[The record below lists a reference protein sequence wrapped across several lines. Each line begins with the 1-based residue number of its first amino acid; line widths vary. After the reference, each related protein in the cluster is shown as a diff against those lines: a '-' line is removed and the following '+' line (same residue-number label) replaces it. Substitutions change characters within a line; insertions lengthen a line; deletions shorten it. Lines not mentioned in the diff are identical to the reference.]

1 MRVDVYVPLV
11 LSALI
16 GLTGPWVA
24 RRLPPAQGTWLLSV
38 GAATAALGS
47 ATTLGL
53 LALTLVGQVPG
64 VAVLGHWTV
73 PALRRAD
80 PVGRPIAWVALA
92 CVLVVGVL
100 AGTALVRRLR
110 ALAEAYL
117 TCHRLPASSTPLLVL
132 ADVGMNA
139 YAVPGWPGRVVVSR
153 ELLATLPAEHRRVVI
168 AHERAHLEHH
178 HHWHATV
185 VTVAA
190 ALNPML
196 AMLPAAVRLSTER
209 WADECAAGSAGDR
222 KVAAAALGR
231 AALLIPPSAR
241 LPVGAMAATGASV
254 VVRVRALLAEPV
266 RSRPLL
272 LLAAAGL
279 LFVVALSAVGAAV
292 DGHALFEL
300 AQATSV

>member
-1 MRVDVYVPLV
+1 MRFDVYVPLV
-11 LSALI
+11 LSALFGLI
-16 GLTGPWVA
+16 GPRVA
-24 RRLPPAQGTWLLSV
+24 RRLPPAQGTWLLSA
-38 GAATAALGS
+38 GAAVAALGS

-64 VAVLGHWTV
+64 IALVGHWTV

-80 PVGRPIAWVALA
+80 PVGRPIAWIALA

-100 AGTALVRRLR
+100 AMTAVVRRLR

-117 TCHRLPASSTPLLVL
+117 TCHRLPSSSTRLLVL

-185 VTVAA
+185 VAIAA

-196 AMLPAAVRLSTER
+196 ATLPAAVRLSTER
-209 WADECAAGSAGDR
+209 WADESAARSTGDR

-231 AALLIPPSAR
+231 AALLISPSR
-241 LPVGAMAATGASV
+241 LPVAAMAATGADV

-272 LLAAAGL
+272 LLAAAAPVVL
-279 LFVVALSAVGAAV
+279 VALAAVGAAV